1 MTYTTGQWT
10 EEWLSED
17 RTTDPARIV
26 AVNHG
31 ESTVT
36 TRSATVEVSLPYG
49 YRVGGTDTID
59 VRWNPND
66 PRPDG
71 NRAQRR
77 AYRFGRR
84 TV

>member
-1 MTYTTGQWT
+1 MTYTAG
-10 EEWLSED
+10 EWLQEYD
-17 RTTDPARIV
+17 DGARDPVRIV
-26 AVNHG
+26 AVNHAD
-31 ESTVT
+31 STVT

-59 VRWNPND
+59 IPWRSSD

-77 AYRFGRR
+77 AWRFGRR